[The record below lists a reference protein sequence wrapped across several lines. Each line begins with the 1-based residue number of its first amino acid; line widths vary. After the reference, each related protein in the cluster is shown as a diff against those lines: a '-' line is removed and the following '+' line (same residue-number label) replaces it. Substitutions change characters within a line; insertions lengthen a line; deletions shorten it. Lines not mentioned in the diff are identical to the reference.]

1 MNENKM
7 TKRSDLFREYARV
20 IDMCAGTR
28 VSPRECLKWKGEICR
43 SIPTLND
50 DIDTYEFA
58 LAIVEDRPVF
68 KGDVLWTKDSQQITV
83 DIGLATFEGY
93 KIWTSDERLFTSDFL
108 SWQEPKRTITING
121 KEYPA
126 PNHNFGAYMMTI
138 LLPNDSLKE
147 KYFHFNNESDMNSVA
162 QAVADLLNGK

>member
-1 MNENKM
+1 
-7 TKRSDLFREYARV
+7 
-20 IDMCAGTR
+20 
-28 VSPRECLKWKGEICR
+28 LKWKGEICR

-83 DIGLATFEGY
+83 DTGLATFDGY
-93 KIWTSDERLFTSDFL
+93 KIWTSDGRLFMCDFL

-121 KEYPA
+121 KEYPSPLTHPTNSSITVSGIA
-126 PNHNFGAYMMTI
+126 F
-138 LLPNDSLKE
+138 
-147 KYFHFNNESDMNSVA
+147 YFNTMEECLVVR
-162 QAVADLLNGK
+162 QALWDALNGK